1 MITSDQGI
9 PNRCESLGV
18 KPKQGIIGEST
29 KIYVENIV
37 ALKAIIKK
45 MFYGK
50 FVVER

>member
-37 ALKAIIKK
+37 ALKEKIRQ
-45 MFYGK
+45 MLNGK
-50 FVVER
+50 VRC